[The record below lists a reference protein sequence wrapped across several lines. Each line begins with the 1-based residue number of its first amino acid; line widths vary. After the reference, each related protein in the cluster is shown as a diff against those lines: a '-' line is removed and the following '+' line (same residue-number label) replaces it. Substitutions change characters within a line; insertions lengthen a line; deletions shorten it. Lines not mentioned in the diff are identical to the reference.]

1 MNVNK
6 KPRTFMIDFEALNHA
21 YDNYGF
27 YSLQLE
33 VGDKCYQGCIY
44 CYMNAV
50 EATKNELTH
59 EKISGI
65 LVDSKKLGITAIE
78 WLGGEP
84 LIRPRI
90 FDFMEQ
96 ASELGFRNNMWTG
109 GLPFAD
115 KGVTKKT
122 AELCRYGLISVHAS
136 TVNPDL
142 YEKLHPGRSK
152 NDLKIILNGVED
164 LLSMGYP
171 PEQLLNSV
179 TFTGLQSSE
188 DMIKT
193 MEYFYKQYGVHTSIN
208 VYHTYLRPGYD
219 PHDLK
224 KFIPE
229 RKEVSAVYRWYKN
242 LVGVKELPMNCV
254 NKQYCSAT
262 LAVLNNGYVTP
273 CATIREEN
281 DRLNGKT
288 NRFKHIVEANRD
300 YLNFKF
306 FKDIK
311 NLPEDCQK
319 CPLNDECF
327 GCRSRAFAAGKGI
340 YGKDPRCFRFS
351 ERD

>member
-1 MNVNK
+1 
-6 KPRTFMIDFEALNHA
+6 MIDFKALNRA
-21 YDNYGF
+21 YDNDGF

-50 EATKNELTH
+50 AETKNELTS
-59 EKISGI
+59 EIISDI
-65 LVDSKKLGITAIE
+65 LLDSKKIGITAIE

-84 LIRPRI
+84 LIRAGI

-96 ASELGFRNNMWTG
+96 ARELGFRNNMWTG
-109 GLPFAD
+109 GLPFID
-115 KGVTKKT
+115 KEVTKRT
-122 AELCRYGLISVHAS
+122 AELCRHGLISVHVS

-142 YEKLHPGRSK
+142 YEKLHPERDK
-152 NDLKIILNGVED
+152 NDLKIILNGIEE

-171 PEQLLNSV
+171 PEQLVNSV
-179 TFTGLQSSE
+179 TFTGLQSAK

-193 MEYFYKQYGVHTSIN
+193 MEYFYEQYGVLTSIN
-208 VYHTYLRPGYD
+208 VYHTYLRPGSD
-219 PHDLK
+219 PRDLG
-224 KFIPE
+224 KFIPD

-281 DRLNGKT
+281 EGLNVKT
-288 NRFKHIVEANRD
+288 HEFKDIVEANRD

-306 FKDIK
+306 FKDKK
-311 NLPEDCQK
+311 NLPPDCQR
-319 CPLNDECF
+319 CLLNDECF

-340 YGKDPRCFRFS
+340 YGKDPRCFRFKNG
-351 ERD
+351 D